1 MPRTKDQ
8 IWEDG
13 LKTGA
18 FEAKRYLEEVQSDPD
33 QQIAYEWLDRA
44 ISTEVSRLHR
54 MQVEQAQIERWDISF
69 RIMFLLMTLE
79 RRNPGMF

>member
-18 FEAKRYLEEVQSDPD
+18 FEARRYLKEVQSDPD
-33 QQIAYEWLDRA
+33 QRVAYEWLDRA
-44 ISTEVSRLHR
+44 TATEVSRLQG